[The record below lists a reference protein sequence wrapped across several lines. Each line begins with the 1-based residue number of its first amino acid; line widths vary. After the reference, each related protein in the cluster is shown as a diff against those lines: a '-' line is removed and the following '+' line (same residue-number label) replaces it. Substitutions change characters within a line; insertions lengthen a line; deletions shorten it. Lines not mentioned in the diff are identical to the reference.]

1 MPGGGVLFV
10 WDIEK
15 RKENNHMPITKQEL
29 AAKIWDAANKMRGKI
44 EANDYKDFL
53 LGFIF
58 SYKI

>member
-1 MPGGGVLFV
+1 
-10 WDIEK
+10 
-15 RKENNHMPITKQEL
+15 MPITKQEL

-58 SYKI
+58 YKYVSEAELLRLRGI